1 MERPDVKFTR
11 ADDGAYLAY
20 QVFGDGPVTLFW
32 SEDTFAMVD
41 SWWDSPPE
49 RAWHEGLA
57 GFARI
62 VIHDRRGI
70 GLSSRDVAPGNLEI
84 QVTDIL
90 AVLDAVG
97 SQRCAFGGFFE
108 SGAPNALLA
117 ATYPERISGLVWIA
131 PTARTLWA
139 PDYPWAASQEVIERE
154 REITAGWGTG
164 AWAQAFV
171 DLYSDALS
179 GPWGDE
185 TYIRFLATVS
195 RRTCTPDIARE
206 LSTIWS
212 ETDVRGVLP
221 SIQAPVLL
229 MAPKIDGHV
238 EHARYLQTQIPN
250 AEIVTFPGPVLEYRD
265 FGTVHEAIR
274 GFIGAEPRAIDP
286 EDRVLATLLMT
297 DIVGS
302 TQRAAEV
309 GDAGW
314 RRLIAEHDDRAKTE
328 IERFRGTYV
337 DSAGDG
343 VFARFDG
350 PARAIRCA
358 QGIAEAVRP
367 LGVDIRA
374 GLHTGEVELD
384 GDHVRGIAV
393 HIGARVAS
401 LAGPSEV
408 LVSSTVKDLVAG
420 SGLTFED
427 VGEHELKGV
436 PDRWRLYRV
445 VSETGARLD
454 PPGPQDPYRGS

>member
-1 MERPDVKFTR
+1 MQPQRVAAELRGENTSRVERPDVQFTR
-11 ADDGAYLAY
+11 ADDGTYLAY

-84 QVTDIL
+84 QVADIL

-97 SQRCAFGGFFE
+97 SERCALGGFLE

-117 ATYPERISGLVWIA
+117 ATYPERVSALVWIM
-131 PTARTLWA
+131 PIARTLWA
-139 PDYPWAASQEVIERE
+139 PDYPWATSPEVLERE
-154 REITAGWGTG
+154 REITAGWGTE
-164 AWAQAFV
+164 AWARAFV
-171 DLYSDALS
+171 DLFSDALS
-179 GPWGDE
+179 GPFGDE
-185 TYIRFLATVS
+185 AYIRFLATVS
-195 RRTCTPDIARE
+195 RRTCTPDVARE
-206 LSTIWS
+206 LSSIWN

-221 SIQAPVLL
+221 SVRAAVLMLVPELDAPV
-229 MAPKIDGHV
+229 GN
-238 EHARYLQTQIPN
+238 ARHLQTLFPR
-250 AEIVTFPGPVLEYRD
+250 AEVATFPGPVLEYPD
-265 FGTVHEAIR
+265 IGPVQDIIR
-274 GFIGAEPRAIDP
+274 AFIGGEVHAVAS
-286 EDRVLATLLMT
+286 EDRVLATLLIT

-302 TQRAAEV
+302 TARATEV
-309 GDAGW
+309 GDAEW
-314 RRLIAEHDDRAKTE
+314 RRLLTQHDDRAKIE

-337 DSAGDG
+337 DSTGDG
-343 VFARFDG
+343 LLARFDG

-358 QGIAEAVRP
+358 QGIAAAVRP
-367 LGVDIRA
+367 LGIDIRA

-384 GDHVRGIAV
+384 GDRVRGIAV
-393 HIGARVAS
+393 HISARVAS

-420 SGLTFED
+420 SGLVFED
-427 VGEHELKGV
+427 AGEHELKGV
-436 PDRWRLYRV
+436 TDRWHLHRV
-445 VSETGARLD
+445 VA
-454 PPGPQDPYRGS
+454 